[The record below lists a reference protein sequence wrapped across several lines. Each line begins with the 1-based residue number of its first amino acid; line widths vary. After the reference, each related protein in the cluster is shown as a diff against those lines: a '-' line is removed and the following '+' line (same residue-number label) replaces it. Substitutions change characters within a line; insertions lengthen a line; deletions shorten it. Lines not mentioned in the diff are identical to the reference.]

1 MPLKAHGDAVR
12 SLGSDTKGD
21 SVMSSRLTGV
31 LVLSCIVVVAAC
43 SGPQQQAAP
52 QSTQAPAAAAS
63 APGAAA
69 SGGLAAMVASG
80 DFGVP
85 ECDSYMKKYLACIDS
100 KVPDMARA
108 PLKQAFEQ
116 QKAAWKQA
124 ASTPQGRAALA
135 TACSQAETTAKQSM
149 AAYGCQW

>member
-1 MPLKAHGDAVR
+1 
-12 SLGSDTKGD
+12 
-21 SVMSSRLTGV
+21 MSSRLTGV
-31 LVLSCIVVVAAC
+31 LVLSCIAVVVAC

-63 APGAAA
+63 AAPGAAG
-69 SGGLAAMVASG
+69 SGSLAAMVASG

-100 KVPDMARA
+100 KVPEMARA

-124 ASTPQGRAALA
+124 ASTPQGRTALA
-135 TACSQAETTAKQSM
+135 TGCSQAEATARQTM